1 MRKPVVI
8 DTNVLVVANGG
19 EQYTRKCSA
28 ACGLRLKQIRDD
40 GRVVLDYSRE
50 ILNEYERNQS
60 RGGQPGIGFEFWKWL
75 VNTKGG
81 DMHCAWV
88 TITKSAEG
96 GYEEFPV
103 HGGLNSFDPADRKFV
118 AVAQAH
124 GGSPPILQ
132 AVDSKWWGW
141 KDLLAEC
148 GVEVDFLCAD
158 QVRLKFEK
166 KIGGHV

>member
-19 EQYTRKCSA
+19 AQHTWACIA
-28 ACGLRLKQIRDD
+28 ACGRRLKGIRED
-40 GRVVLDYSRE
+40 GQGILDYGRE
-50 ILNEYERNQS
+50 ILNEYGRNQS
-60 RGGQPGIGFEFWKWL
+60 MSGQPGIGFEFWKWL
-75 VNTKGG
+75 VNTKAGG
-81 DMHCAWV
+81 GHCAWV
-88 TITKSAEG
+88 TITRSAEG

-103 HGGLNSFDPADRKFV
+103 HEGLKTFDPADRKFF

-148 GVEVDFLCAD
+148 GVEGDFLCAD
-158 QVRLKFEK
+158 EVRLKFEK